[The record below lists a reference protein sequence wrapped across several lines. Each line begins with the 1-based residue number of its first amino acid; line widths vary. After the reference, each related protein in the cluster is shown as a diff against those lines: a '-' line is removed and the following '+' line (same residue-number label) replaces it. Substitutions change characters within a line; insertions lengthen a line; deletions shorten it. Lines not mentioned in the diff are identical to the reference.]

1 MISSVNAT
9 THSSEVF
16 SARSRMRDEP
26 LSWCRGRESCWNKLK
41 ITGWRCRVTSWH
53 QPTDSCRWDG
63 VKVSWRVL
71 ALPSVV
77 FLWWWSDLNG
87 IVFPRLWLSRC
98 SNLIKDFNFPF
109 LQRWSI
115 DSNGLSGRAEAAL
128 RFYFYPSTG
137 EVTAVISVLSSPVFS
152 ISSSP
157 LWSSDSPSS
166 SSSFPQFFLLSSR
179 SSLCSRCLLR
189 PSGALFR
196 LIGSIHQRSL
206 ESRGFSRIQ
215 THVQPLELDR
225 LTSNNFISLLSRPGD
240 SERRRWWTFNSLIYQ
255 NVTTSQ
261 PWSKLDCCRPLLSWR
276 NSAASPAGVCASLS
290 D

>member
-9 THSSEVF
+9 THSSEVS

-87 IVFPRLWLSRC
+87 IVFPRLRLSRC

-115 DSNGLSGRAEAAL
+115 DSNGLSGRARQRSASIFILPLVKSQPSSRFSPVQSFRSHPPLCEVQIPPLLLLLLPSVFPALLPFFPLLSLPAATQRIAFPPHRL
-128 RFYFYPSTG
+128 DPP
-137 EVTAVISVLSSPVFS
+137 AVIRKSRLQ
-152 ISSSP
+152 
-157 LWSSDSPSS
+157 SDSNTRAAVT
-166 SSSFPQFFLLSSR
+166 FLLSWTTVPVFTSR
-179 SSLCSRCLLR
+179 
-189 PSGALFR
+189 A
-196 LIGSIHQRSL
+196 GS
-206 ESRGFSRIQ
+206 
-215 THVQPLELDR
+215 
-225 LTSNNFISLLSRPGD
+225 
-240 SERRRWWTFNSLIYQ
+240 FNLKQLYLSLI
-255 NVTTSQ
+255 
-261 PWSKLDCCRPLLSWR
+261 
-276 NSAASPAGVCASLS
+276 SAGWQWAETLMNF
-290 D
+290 

>member
-1 MISSVNAT
+1 MINWFKRPQRTSRGSAPLLFLSFHWWSHSRHLGSLQSSL
-9 THSSEVF
+9 F
-16 SARSRMRDEP
+16 D
-26 LSWCRGRESCWNKLK
+26 L
-41 ITGWRCRVTSWH
+41 I
-53 QPTDSCRWDG
+53 
-63 VKVSWRVL
+63 
-71 ALPSVV
+71 LPSVK
-77 FLWWWSDLNG
+77 FR
-87 IVFPRLWLSRC
+87 FPL
-98 SNLIKDFNFPF
+98 
-109 LQRWSI
+109 
-115 DSNGLSGRAEAAL
+115 
-128 RFYFYPSTG
+128 
-137 EVTAVISVLSSPVFS
+137 
-152 ISSSP
+152 
-157 LWSSDSPSS
+157 SS

-215 THVQPLELDR
+215 THVQPSPSYSPGPQCQFSPLELDR

-276 NSAASPAGVCASLS
+276 NSAASSAEVCASLS